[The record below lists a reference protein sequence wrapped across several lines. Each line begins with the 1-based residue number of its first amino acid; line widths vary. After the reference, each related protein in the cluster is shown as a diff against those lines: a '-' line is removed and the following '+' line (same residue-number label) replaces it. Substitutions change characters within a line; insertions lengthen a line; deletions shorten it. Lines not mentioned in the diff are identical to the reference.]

1 MCSCQIQQG
10 VIAKTV
16 RVAFAE
22 LGDLDDA
29 QGEQF
34 ACRVR
39 MTVGG
44 KGSAAVLDRLSSLVE
59 RFHQNP
65 HLVVVEGAGERVFR
79 QKLEH
84 DFPPYPRSTYECGPD
99 RAWRYVVYPQ
109 ECTGKALRGFV
120 STCLQNRW
128 RCWLEPQ
135 SVPAESPGCPS
146 LCGSGALRLMTV
158 GAGGT
163 A

>member
-1 MCSCQIQQG
+1 MRDCAFVVFATVLRKMRTGANGTKLRRKVNLAAGVAGFELQRVLPAHAFQMCSCQIQQG

-65 HLVVVEGAGERVFR
+65 HLVVVEGAGERVFC
-79 QKLEH
+79 QELEH
-84 DFPPYPRSTYECGPD
+84 GPPGTRYL
-99 RAWRYVVYPQ
+99 RA
-109 ECTGKALRGFV
+109 
-120 STCLQNRW
+120 
-128 RCWLEPQ
+128 
-135 SVPAESPGCPS
+135 SV
-146 LCGSGALRLMTV
+146 
-158 GAGGT
+158 AG
-163 A
+163 